1 MNTQERA
8 CEHAG
13 GQDRFMESGHCLD
26 DIPGAKVT
34 KELCLPPIDMVIK
47 HVMSLIRKY
56 GTRSV
61 FVASDVAPDVHNLKQ
76 MLGRKV
82 SKVSQLLILL
92 LVFSTVYTS
101 S

>member
-13 GQDRFMESGHCLD
+13 GQDHFMESGQCLD
-26 DIPGAKVT
+26 DIPGAKLT
-34 KELCLPPIDMVIK
+34 KALCLPPIDMVVK

-61 FVASDVAPDVHNLKQ
+61 FIASDVAPDVHNLKQ

-82 SKVSQLLILL
+82 SN
-92 LVFSTVYTS
+92 
-101 S
+101 